1 MPLSHSNH
9 KQSLSNNIDKQ
20 CRSHTATTDTT
31 PKDNMHILGYWL
43 DSPQQNQ
50 SANQAIPEL
59 DISHFTRG
67 QFRFAA
73 GSPVLGLEAL
83 AGLSCAVELDG
94 TVYWGVSFGNSIFDD
109 GNLDSRPGRWGGGFG
124 WNYAYA
130 WTAGMYYGEWD
141 GKLMILAL
149 TSDLCRL
156 YWFLNEKVTVLRWA
170 EP

>member
-1 MPLSHSNH
+1 MPLSHSSH
-9 KQSLSNNIDKQ
+9 KQSLSYNIHKQCRSHTATTNRASLTTSLSNNIHKQ

-50 SANQAIPEL
+50 NANQAIPEL

-94 TVYWGVSFGNSIFDD
+94 TVYWSVALADCTFDD
-109 GNLDSRPGRWGGGFG
+109 GNLDSRPCRCFGFSLRCWGLVF
-124 WNYAYA
+124 
-130 WTAGMYYGEWD
+130 
-141 GKLMILAL
+141 
-149 TSDLCRL
+149 
-156 YWFLNEKVTVLRWA
+156 V
-170 EP
+170 